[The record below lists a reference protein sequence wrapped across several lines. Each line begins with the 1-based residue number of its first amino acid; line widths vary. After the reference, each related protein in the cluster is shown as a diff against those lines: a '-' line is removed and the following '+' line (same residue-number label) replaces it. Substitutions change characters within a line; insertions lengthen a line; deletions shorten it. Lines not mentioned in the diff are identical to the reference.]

1 MSVLAASNVA
11 PPFAALVAVWSVP
24 VPASN
29 LLIAGIFVIAVKVIG
44 RFVIV
49 PFGIPVTSGY
59 QVYSY
64 HHYYLSNG
72 NL

>member
-49 PFGIPVTSGY
+49 PQSQQPLQISLLPQCSQF
-59 QVYSY
+59 
-64 HHYYLSNG
+64 LR
-72 NL
+72 

>member
-11 PPFAALVAVWSVP
+11 PPFVALVAVLSVP

-49 PFGIPVTSGY
+49 PFGVPVTSG
-59 QVYSY
+59 VPS
-64 HHYYLSNG
+64 L
-72 NL
+72 